1 MTLST
6 KKLNM
11 TISFILLFN
20 YLLITSVTPKNGM
33 LISKDVSS
41 SGDSGDSYKYGSLFR
56 LCGKLTNLCPENSN
70 CSHQA
75 EICVV
80 EGERE
85 VESKIVYDT
94 VHK

>member
-1 MTLST
+1 MKYRCSQTN
-6 KKLNM
+6 K
-11 TISFILLFN
+11 ILDSIFN

-33 LISKDVSS
+33 LISKYISS
-41 SGDSGDSYKYGSLFR
+41 SGDSADSYKYGSLFR
-56 LCGKLTNLCPENSN
+56 LCGRLTNLCPENSN

-80 EGERE
+80 EGEPE

-94 VHK
+94 IHK

>member
-1 MTLST
+1 MV
-6 KKLNM
+6 
-11 TISFILLFN
+11 LLFN

-33 LISKDVSS
+33 LISKTVSP
-41 SGDSGDSYKYGSLFR
+41 SGDSADSYKYGSLFR
-56 LCGKLTNLCPENSN
+56 LCGKLTNLCPEDSN
-70 CSHQA
+70 CSHNT

-80 EGERE
+80 EGDRE

>member
-1 MTLST
+1 
-6 KKLNM
+6 
-11 TISFILLFN
+11 
-20 YLLITSVTPKNGM
+20 M

-70 CSHQA
+70 CSHKA

>member
-1 MTLST
+1 MV
-6 KKLNM
+6 
-11 TISFILLFN
+11 LLFN
-20 YLLITSVTPKNGM
+20 HLLITSVTPKNGM
-33 LISKDVSS
+33 LISKEVSS
-41 SGDSGDSYKYGSLFR
+41 SGDSGDTYRYGSLFR

-70 CSHQA
+70 CSHEA

-85 VESKIVYDT
+85 VESKIIYDT